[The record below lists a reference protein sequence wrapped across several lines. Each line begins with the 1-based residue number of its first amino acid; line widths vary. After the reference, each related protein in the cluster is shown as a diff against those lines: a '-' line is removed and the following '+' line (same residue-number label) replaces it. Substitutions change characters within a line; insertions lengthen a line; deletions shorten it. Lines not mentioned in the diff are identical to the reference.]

1 MHQRRIIRDAIA
13 AQLIGK
19 TAAGPRVTRA
29 RVDPHQRRHLPA
41 LSVYTPSESVDP
53 DSTTRRPRELT
64 RELAVEIVGW
74 AVHSEAYP
82 ATDAL
87 DDLAEQV
94 EAVID
99 LDPYLGGA
107 AGLGG
112 AVLQSTDVKIEGE
125 ENSDL
130 LVGVIVLTY
139 TVPYTTSPPPA
150 AELAEFLRAGVT
162 TVVDG
167 ATVDNSPTDVIQVRP

>member
-29 RVDPHQRRHLPA
+29 RVDPHQRRLLPA
-41 LSVYTPSESVDP
+41 ISVYTPSESVDP
-53 DSTTRRPRELT
+53 DSMTRRPRELT

-74 AVHSEAYP
+74 VAHSEANP
-82 ATDAL
+82 AIEAL
-87 DDLAEQV
+87 DDLAEQI

-99 LDPYLGGA
+99 IDPYLGGA

-112 AVLQSTDVKIEGE
+112 AVLQSTEVKIEGE
-125 ENSDL
+125 DNSDL
-130 LVGVIVLTY
+130 LVGVVVLTY
-139 TVPYTTSPPPA
+139 TVPYVTSPA
-150 AELAEFLRAGVT
+150 ATAELAEFLRAGVT

-167 ATVDNSPTDVIQVRP
+167 ATVDNAANDVIEVRQ